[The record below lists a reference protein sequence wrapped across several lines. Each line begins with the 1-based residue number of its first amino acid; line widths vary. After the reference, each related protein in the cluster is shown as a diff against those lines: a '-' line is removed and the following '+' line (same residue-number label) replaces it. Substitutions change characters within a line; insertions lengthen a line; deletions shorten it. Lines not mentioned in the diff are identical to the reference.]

1 MKVLLQSDSSTIET
15 RSIRQYAALVDDVE
29 IINSSI
35 NSLINIS
42 YDDLKTSMP
51 VGSVEFVQKFC
62 SLAQIKI
69 PEFDPYDP
77 VIRLALC
84 REVRKCQ
91 VWELFKGRDI
101 FVKPVELK
109 RFNGFVFKG
118 FDHDGYD
125 DHDLEQVDVL
135 RQYKLCDQVYVSDVV
150 KFVAEWRIYV
160 TNGNVV
166 ATCRY
171 DDSDEE
177 YDLNSELVDFIV
189 GAFPGKTLAIDVGL
203 MDDGK
208 LAVVELNDAWAIG
221 KYQGISNSDY
231 FEFLATRWEEICDN
245 KR

>member
-1 MKVLLQSDSSTIET
+1 MKVLLQADNSTIET
-15 RSIRQYAALVDDVE
+15 RSIRQYAALVVDVE
-29 IINSSI
+29 IKVASI
-35 NSLINIS
+35 DSLEDIG
-42 YDDLKTSMP
+42 YGYFMASMP

-77 VIRLALC
+77 VIRWALC

-91 VWELFKGRDI
+91 VWELFKGQDI

-118 FDHDGYD
+118 FDYDGYD
-125 DHDLEQVDVL
+125 DHDLEQVDAL

-171 DDSDEE
+171 DDSDDE
-177 YDLNSELVDFIV
+177 YDLNGELVDFIV
-189 GAFPGKTLAIDVGL
+189 EAFPGRTLAIDVGL
-203 MDDGK
+203 IDNGK

-231 FEFLATRWEEICDN
+231 FELLATRWKEIIN
-245 KR
+245 A